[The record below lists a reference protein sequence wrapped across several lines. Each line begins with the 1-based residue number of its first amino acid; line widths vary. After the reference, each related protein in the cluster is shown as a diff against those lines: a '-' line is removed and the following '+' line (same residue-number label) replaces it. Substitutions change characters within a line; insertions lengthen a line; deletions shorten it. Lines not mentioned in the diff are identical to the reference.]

1 MSLNSI
7 KLRMLNMI
15 VISNKIWHKD
25 AVSMLRLGVLF
36 TSLRRQASQRF
47 SRSTVISRENYH
59 ISKSTQLGGSN
70 EGQLIPH
77 RITPS
82 SPQPMTYI
90 WKGCWLAQRFC
101 FIYAKLH
108 STKNIHNSPAI
119 LSTTRHCY
127 QSVLSFRGSLLCY
140 RREKKSLVK
149 KLTLARRTCAQ

>member
-7 KLRMLNMI
+7 KLRMRNMI
-15 VISNKIWHKD
+15 VISDKIWHKD

-36 TSLRRQASQRF
+36 TSLWRQASPRF

-59 ISKSTQLGGSN
+59 ISKSTQLGGFN
-70 EGQLIPH
+70 EGPLTPH

-90 WKGCWLAQRFC
+90 WKGCWLAQRFR
-101 FIYAKLH
+101 FIYTKLH

-119 LSTTRHCY
+119 LSTTRHCD
-127 QSVLSFRGSLLCY
+127 QPVLSFRGSLLCY
-140 RREKKSLVK
+140 RGEINHWIKR
-149 KLTLARRTCAQ
+149 

>member
-7 KLRMLNMI
+7 KLRMRNMI
-15 VISNKIWHKD
+15 VISDKIWHKD

-36 TSLRRQASQRF
+36 TSLWRQASPRF

-59 ISKSTQLGGSN
+59 ISKSTQLGGFN
-70 EGQLIPH
+70 EGPLTPH

-90 WKGCWLAQRFC
+90 WKGCWLAQRFR

-108 STKNIHNSPAI
+108 STKTSII
-119 LSTTRHCY
+119 L
-127 QSVLSFRGSLLCY
+127 
-140 RREKKSLVK
+140 RRYWVPLVIVIN
-149 KLTLARRTCAQ
+149 LFLASEAHYCVTEGK